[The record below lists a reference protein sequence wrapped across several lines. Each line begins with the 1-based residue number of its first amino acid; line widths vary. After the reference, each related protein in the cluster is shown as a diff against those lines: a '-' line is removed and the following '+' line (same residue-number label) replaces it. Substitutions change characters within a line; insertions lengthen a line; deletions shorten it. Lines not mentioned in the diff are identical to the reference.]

1 MGASW
6 CVGAAGAAE
15 SSCSPSLLVNSLA
28 QGCCVV
34 ASLIG
39 PKGHAHPMS
48 HIEDNFPGKWMWG
61 TNVFINR
68 MEMSDRK
75 RHLRSYFWI
84 CLHFTSW
91 LNISIGIIDWHF
103 YLNKPSSHS
112 WSRHPSSLSFPHSR
126 KSNFTILN
134 LSCHLCF
141 ISLKPQPKGISKPH
155 WLCLLPPP
163 CLLPHCPPPRGTVVS
178 TCSNTDAANRRPSC
192 KFASLM
198 FPPH

>member
-1 MGASW
+1 MR
-6 CVGAAGAAE
+6 
-15 SSCSPSLLVNSLA
+15 
-28 QGCCVV
+28 
-34 ASLIG
+34 
-39 PKGHAHPMS
+39 
-48 HIEDNFPGKWMWG
+48 HIEDNFPGKWTWG

-68 MEMSDRK
+68 MEMSDGK

-103 YLNKPSSHS
+103 YLNKPNSHS

-141 ISLKPQPKGISKPH
+141 ISLKPQPKASANPTGSASFLHPACFPTAPLQEESWSLPAATRMLLTGGH
-155 WLCLLPPP
+155 PASSQVLCFHPTSLLEGSHLPSTPWSYPP
-163 CLLPHCPPPRGTVVS
+163 LLGGR
-178 TCSNTDAANRRPSC
+178 
-192 KFASLM
+192 
-198 FPPH
+198 